1 MKTRALKD
9 MWPKTRHGRWMS
21 EEYEPGLV
29 SVIVPTFNR
38 SGFLVEAMDS
48 VCHQAYRP
56 VELIVVPSCGR
67 MGK

>member
-1 MKTRALKD
+1 
-9 MWPKTRHGRWMS
+9 MS